1 MTLGMMGTNG
11 LALDITVP
19 SLKIGGSSVV
29 SLHEGH

>member
-1 MTLGMMGTNG
+1 MMGTDG
-11 LALDITVP
+11 LALHITVP